1 MKQDHQPEHIKKVLV
16 YHATG
21 ATPYRSLVEA
31 LADVH
36 GVDRD
41 RLDYELTAVLLR
53 MQPGAE
59 DETAYD
65 LIYSG

>member
-41 RLDYELTAVLLR
+41 RLAEELEFVLLR
-53 MQPGAE
+53 LTDGSDGPKGGDAWK
-59 DETAYD
+59 
-65 LIYSG
+65 